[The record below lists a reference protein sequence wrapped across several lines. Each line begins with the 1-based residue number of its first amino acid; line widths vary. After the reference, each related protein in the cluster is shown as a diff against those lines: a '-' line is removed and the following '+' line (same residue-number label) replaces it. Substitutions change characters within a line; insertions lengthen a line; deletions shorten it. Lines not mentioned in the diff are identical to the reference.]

1 MASCPITNQL
11 QAIALQLLKRS
22 KMASCP
28 IKVDNALHRF
38 SLLKRS
44 KRHQAQ
50 WLFLNTQVLQADIIQ
65 FVYRTKKPKTEAR
78 MWHTAHRLPPPKH
91 VKYLKKAARLS
102 YFAQ

>member
-1 MASCPITNQL
+1 MAQLLLKCSKKVSCPI
-11 QAIALQLLKRS
+11 R
-22 KMASCP
+22 
-28 IKVDNALHRF
+28 HRRHAQCRR
-38 SLLKRS
+38 LLKRS

-50 WLFLNTQVLQADIIQ
+50 WLFLNTQVLQAGIIQ

-78 MWHTAHRLPPPKH
+78 MLHAAHRPPPPKH